1 MNEVLRRLLCAAA
14 VFAATAGVQAAD
26 FPGKPVHLVVPF
38 APGGTLDVVGRMLG
52 RHLQD
57 IWGQPV
63 IVENKGGAGS
73 AIGIDY
79 VAKSAPDGYTLTLNA
94 ATPMVTV
101 IHLQKVPYD
110 LERDLTGV
118 AQTARIDYALVVSPR
133 LGVKTMKD
141 FVALVK
147 SKPGK
152 LNYGSGGTGSGMHMY
167 MELAKYA
174 AKIEVTHVP
183 YKGNGPAMQGMMG
196 GEVDMIF
203 DTILASVPLV
213 KAGKVVPLMVSS
225 EKPSPVLPGVPTMD
239 SLYPNSSMDGWHGV
253 FAPAATP
260 KDVVNKIA
268 EDIRKAVL
276 TTEMAGRLRDLG
288 FEPSGLGPERFNEI
302 VKRDSA
308 RWAKV
313 IQEAHI
319 RAN

>member
-1 MNEVLRRLLCAAA
+1 MTIKLTRLLGAAA
-14 VFAATAGVQAAD
+14 VFAAAASVQAAD
-26 FPGKPVHLVVPF
+26 FPSKPVHLVVPF

-63 IVENKGGAGS
+63 VVENKGGAGS
-73 AIGIDY
+73 AIGIDS
-79 VAKSAPDGYTLTLNA
+79 VAKSAPDGYTLALNA

-110 LERDLTGV
+110 LERDLIGV
-118 AQTARIDYALVVSPR
+118 AQVARIDYALVVSPR

-141 FVALVK
+141 FVALAK
-147 SKPGK
+147 AKPGS

-174 AKIEVTHVP
+174 AKLEITHIP

-196 GEVDMIF
+196 GEVDVIF

-213 KAGKVVPLMVSS
+213 KSGKVIPLMVSS

-239 SLYPNSSMDGWHGV
+239 SLYPNSSMDGWHGI
-253 FAPAATP
+253 FAAAATP
-260 KDVVNKIA
+260 KEIVNKTA

-276 TTEMAGRLRDLG
+276 TTEMAGRLRELG
-288 FEPSGLGPERFNEI
+288 FEPTGLGPERFNEI
-302 VKRDSA
+302 VKRDSS